1 MEAAGL
7 HCIRRDCESVHSLQE
22 AGPADLCWLDPDS
35 PSYRLPWSM
44 RKVRVLCVPP
54 TVIPL
59 SITCLFI
66 YGCWMTRQCWHVGR
80 LKLPPN
86 SVSYTLAVL
95 FMYGAT
101 LVQAGSYHQGLS
113 LKHHGRG

>member
-1 MEAAGL
+1 MEAAGMY
-7 HCIRRDCESVHSLQE
+7 CIQRDCESVHSLQE
-22 AGPADLCWLDPDS
+22 AGTADLGWLDPDS
-35 PSYRLPWSM
+35 PSYQLPWSM
-44 RKVRVLCVPP
+44 RKVGVLCVPP

-66 YGCWMTRQCWHVGR
+66 FGSWTTRQCWHVGR

-86 SVSYTLAVL
+86 SVSHTLAGI
-95 FMYGAT
+95 FMYGAI